1 MIKKLGSELTSDE
14 VSQINEAS
22 LRDFKTQ
29 FKIED
34 AKGKLYFLL
43 IEGEK
48 LIAFGALGE
57 VKSVV
62 FNGENFSIYGVYNV
76 ISNAKGKGFGKQV
89 VVEITDYLSSNNL
102 TGLGFCMPHNA
113 GFYKN
118 CGFNIEAD
126 STQRFVYTKDGKSI
140 TNLDGQVI
148 FYQDGSDK
156 FMEKVLKNPQ
166 EEVSLPTDN
175 LW

>member
-1 MIKKLGSELTSDE
+1 MIKKLGSELTPDE
-14 VSQINEAS
+14 ISQINEAS

-43 IEGEK
+43 IEGEN

-57 VKSVV
+57 VNPVT

-76 ISNAKGKGFGKQV
+76 ISNVKGKGFGKQV
-89 VVEITDYLSSNNL
+89 VVAIKDYLSSHNL
-102 TGLGFCMPHNA
+102 TGLGFCMPKNA
-113 GFYKN
+113 GFYEK
-118 CGFNIEAD
+118 CGFKIEAN
-126 STQRFVYTKDGKSI
+126 STQRFVYTKDGKMI
-140 TNLDGQVI
+140 TNQDGQVI

-156 FMEKVLKNPQ
+156 FMEKILRDPQ
-166 EEVSLPTDN
+166 SEISLPTDN